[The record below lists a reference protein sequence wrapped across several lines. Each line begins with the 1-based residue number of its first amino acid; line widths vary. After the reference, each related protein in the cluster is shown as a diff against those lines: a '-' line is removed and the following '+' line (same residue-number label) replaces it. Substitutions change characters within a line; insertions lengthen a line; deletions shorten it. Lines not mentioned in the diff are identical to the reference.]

1 MKNSFVSSLLVRGLL
16 GSGLLGAGPS
26 WGASLREGHACLEAS
41 DLPCASAV
49 AESAGDSPDAQA
61 FRAEVAFAKAEFTE
75 ALRLLEIAAAGR
87 PNDEEMARTLALY
100 RATVEAT
107 DSFVTAK
114 RGDVEI
120 RYLPGTDLVLIDEA
134 FEALQAAHDR
144 IGPLL
149 GGAPPGGVRMEIYPT
164 AERFTKASGLPV
176 AAVQT
181 TGVVALSKWTRL
193 LVTSPRA
200 LGRGYAWKD
209 TIAHE
214 YIHYIVAWRTKDQAP
229 VWLQEG
235 IARSHEALWNQ
246 DVPPELQPY
255 QQSLLAEAL
264 AGDKLV
270 PLERMHPSMAFLDSA
285 DEAAL
290 AFAQVSTMMMHL
302 RAVAGNDAVSKVL
315 DRVRRGTDA
324 LKATADVGT
333 SGDVN
338 QFMTGWRT
346 MLAELNLVRRKLA
359 AMPTVL
365 GPSEDDFGIDPVLAG
380 RRDLAGH
387 ARLGD
392 LLREADRAEASL
404 VEYRKAIPKGE
415 PAPPTLSSRMA
426 ESLLTLGRTDEALAT
441 LRASVNDYPEYATT
455 RKSLGGILLSQGKSQ
470 DALVQFRASADINP
484 FDPDV
489 QAALADL
496 YASLGDATL
505 AARHARYRGILALGG
520 AAPGSK
526 PNANGD
532 DG

>member
-1 MKNSFVSSLLVRGLL
+1 MKSWFASSLLLL
-16 GSGLLGAGPS
+16 WAGSA
-26 WGASLREGHACLEAS
+26 WGATVAEGRACLEAS
-41 DLPCASAV
+41 DLPCARAV
-49 AESAGDSPDAQA
+49 ADAAGNGSDALRL
-61 FRAEVAFAKAEFTE
+61 RAEVAFAQADFPE
-75 ALRLLEIAAAGR
+75 ALRLLESAAAGSSG
-87 PNDEEMARTLALY
+87 DESLTRDLLLY

-107 DSFVTAK
+107 DGFVTAR

-120 RYLPGTDLVLIDEA
+120 RYLPGTDLVLVDEA

-149 GGAPPGGVRMEIYPT
+149 GGAPPGGIRMELYPT
-164 AERFTKASGLPV
+164 GERFTKASGLPV
-176 AAVQT
+176 EAVET

-235 IARSHEALWNQ
+235 IARSHESLWNQ
-246 DVPPELQPY
+246 DAPPALQPY

-290 AFAQVSTMMMHL
+290 AFAQVSTMMVHL
-302 RAVAGNDAVSKVL
+302 RDVAGTSAVSNVL
-315 DRVRRGTDA
+315 DRVRNGTDA
-324 LKATADVGT
+324 LKATAEVGTAGDVGK
-333 SGDVN
+333 
-338 QFMTGWRT
+338 FMAGWRT
-346 MLAELNLVRRKLA
+346 MLENMHLVSRKLA

-365 GPSEDDFGIDPVLAG
+365 GPSEDDFGIDPVLAK

-404 VEYRKAIPKGE
+404 VEYKRAIPEGE
-415 PAPPTLSSRMA
+415 PAPPTLSARMA
-426 ESLLTLGRTDEALAT
+426 DALVALGRADEALAT
-441 LRASVNDYPEYATT
+441 LQASVADYPEYAST
-455 RKSLGGILLSQGKSQ
+455 RKRLGGILLSQGKPR
-470 DALVQFRASADINP
+470 DALVQYRASADINP

-496 YASLGDATL
+496 YASLGDKPL
-505 AARHARYRGILALGG
+505 AERHARYKGILALGG
-520 AAPGSK
+520 DLPSDH
-526 PNANGD
+526 GD

>member
-1 MKNSFVSSLLVRGLL
+1 MKSWFASSLLLWA
-16 GSGLLGAGPS
+16 GSA
-26 WGASLREGHACLEAS
+26 WGASIADGRACLDAS
-41 DLPCASAV
+41 DLPCARAV
-49 AESAGDSPDAQA
+49 ANAAGDSPDALVL
-61 FRAEVAFAKAEFTE
+61 RAEVTFASAEFEE
-75 ALRLLEIAAAGR
+75 ALRLLESAAGSR
-87 PNDEEMARTLALY
+87 PEDEELARTLALY

-107 DSFVTAK
+107 DGFVTAR

-120 RYLPGTDLVLIDEA
+120 RYLPGTDLVLVDEA

-149 GGAPPGGVRMEIYPT
+149 GGAPPGGIRMEIYPS
-164 AERFTKASGLPV
+164 AERFTKASGLPTE
-176 AAVQT
+176 AVQT

-214 YIHYIVAWRTKDQAP
+214 YIHYIVAWRTRDRAP

-235 IARSHEALWNQ
+235 IARSHESLWNQ
-246 DVPPELQPY
+246 AEPPALQPY

-264 AGDKLV
+264 ASDKLV

-290 AFAQVSTMMMHL
+290 AFAQVSTMMVHL
-302 RAVAGNDAVSKVL
+302 RAVAGENAVSDVL
-315 DRVRRGTDA
+315 DRVRGGTDA
-324 LKATADVGT
+324 LEATAAVGT
-333 SGDVN
+333 SGDVPR
-338 QFMTGWRT
+338 FMAGWRT
-346 MLAELNLVRRKLA
+346 MLEGMHLVSRKLA

-365 GPSEDDFGIDPVLAG
+365 GPSEDDFGIDPVLAS

-392 LLREADRAEASL
+392 LLREAERPEASL
-404 VEYRKAIPKGE
+404 VEYRKAIPEGE
-415 PAPPTLSSRMA
+415 PAPPTLSARMSDA
-426 ESLLTLGRTDEALAT
+426 LQTLGRTDEALAT
-441 LRASVNDYPEYATT
+441 LRASVNDYPEYAST
-455 RKSLGGILLSQGKSQ
+455 RKRLGAILLAQGKPR
-470 DALVQFRASADINP
+470 DALVQYRASADINP

-496 YASLGDATL
+496 YTNLGDTAL

-520 AAPGSK
+520 ATPGE
-526 PNANGD
+526 NGD